1 MTTDSEHITARKLA
15 SATTYEVLVGTDR
28 YRVVESY
35 HPDDYSTSYDAW
47 LDTRNGTWRE
57 CDDRLT
63 DWVVTQMLWEITDA

>member
-1 MTTDSEHITARKLA
+1 MTTDSEHITARQLA

-28 YRVVESY
+28 YKVDELYLDHGTEYEV
-35 HPDDYSTSYDAW
+35 W